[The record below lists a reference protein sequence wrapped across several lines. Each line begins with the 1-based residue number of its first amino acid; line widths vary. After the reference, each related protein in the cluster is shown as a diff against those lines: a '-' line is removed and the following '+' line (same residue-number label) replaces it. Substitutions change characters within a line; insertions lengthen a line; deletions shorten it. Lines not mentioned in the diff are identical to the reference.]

1 MVWECQSW
9 IDRSHV
15 GRVDP
20 TLTQLLNGGGEVPG
34 EVIGPE
40 AVHRDQQQRRSTE
53 ISLYTCHI
61 HVFQNNYRYN
71 LYLFIKL

>member
-20 TLTQLLNGGGEVPG
+20 TLTKLLNGGGEVPG

-40 AVHRDQQQRRSTE
+40 AVH
-53 ISLYTCHI
+53 
-61 HVFQNNYRYN
+61 
-71 LYLFIKL
+71 